1 MPVQSLYFGAE
12 RQPLLLV
19 DDFLPQPQQWLDA
32 ALQQQNVMPASGLYP
47 GLRAAA
53 PRAIGERLLSR
64 YEAEISTLFNCPIR
78 DLQQIDSFY
87 SLVCTPATELS
98 ILQSLPHVDRPDP
111 AQLAAVLYLCDTK
124 HGGTSF
130 YRHRSTGYE
139 MLTSQRLPDYQ
150 RSLEADLQRHGQPR
164 GYIGGD
170 TLLFERILQV
180 PVRFNRLIL
189 YRCSSL
195 HSGDIPNQQ
204 AFDLNPR
211 TGRFTATLFFS
222 AQP

>member
-64 YEAEISTLFNCPIR
+64 YEPEISTLFNCPIR

-111 AQLAAVLYLCDTK
+111 AQ
-124 HGGTSF
+124 
-130 YRHRSTGYE
+130 
-139 MLTSQRLPDYQ
+139 
-150 RSLEADLQRHGQPR
+150 
-164 GYIGGD
+164 
-170 TLLFERILQV
+170 
-180 PVRFNRLIL
+180 
-189 YRCSSL
+189 
-195 HSGDIPNQQ
+195 
-204 AFDLNPR
+204 
-211 TGRFTATLFFS
+211 
-222 AQP
+222 